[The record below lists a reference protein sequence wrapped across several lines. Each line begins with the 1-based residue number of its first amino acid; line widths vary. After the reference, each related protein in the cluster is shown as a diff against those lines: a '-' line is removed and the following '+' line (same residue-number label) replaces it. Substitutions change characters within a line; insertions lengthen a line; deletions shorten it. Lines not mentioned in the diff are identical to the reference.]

1 MDTSTPFPEDIP
13 PEEPSPEALAAADQ
27 VSHLPASESTVSPE
41 PADEAEAL
49 EEPLDDIEAME
60 QADARQEE
68 QVYDASGV
76 VDTGAVDD
84 VAPLADASAADD
96 TGEADPDVAATGT
109 IEQLPAEDTLEDTG
123 GRDRLDEG
131 IQPPDAPGPLYED
144 SIGDEITGESL
155 SERVEAEEPE
165 VWDEE
170 EGV

>member
-1 MDTSTPFPEDIP
+1 MPATPADADALQ
-13 PEEPSPEALAAADQ
+13 EPLAGLEAVEQAAA
-27 VSHLPASESTVSPE
+27 
-41 PADEAEAL
+41 
-49 EEPLDDIEAME
+49 
-60 QADARQEE
+60 RQGE
-68 QVYDASGV
+68 QVQGASAV
-76 VDTGAVDD
+76 VDTGAVDE
-84 VAPLADASAADD
+84 VAPPADASAADD

-109 IEQLPAEDTLEDTG
+109 IEQLPAEDPLEDTG

-144 SIGDEITGESL
+144 SIGDEITGVSL